1 VTKRVTLL
9 SNTVFGTVPI
19 FLTVCG
25 ERRHGRLRE
34 KQFRLPFVASRSWL
48 WSGQVAVQ
56 KKNPRHEVSADQQAE
71 AGLGGRG
78 DLYRDLV
85 EHSQDLLCTHD
96 LEGRLL
102 SINPLPAR
110 LLGYEVEELLQI
122 PMREF
127 LAPEYRDQFD
137 EYLVR
142 IQRDRFAEGSMVLMT
157 RSGERRIW
165 EYYNTLRTDGLP
177 APLVR
182 GMAHDVTE
190 RRRAEAAVQK
200 SEERFRVALK
210 NSPVVVF
217 NQDLEL
223 KYTWINA
230 PVLGWAQQEYLGRT
244 DAEIIGGE
252 DGDRLTA
259 IKQQVLQ
266 KGAAIRTEVSITFG
280 DEKHYFDLTVEPL
293 HSRRGALVGIT
304 CAAVDITAMK
314 QAQEEREE
322 LIRRL
327 QDALAENE
335 YLASHDALTGV
346 PNRRLLE
353 DRLEQALARA
363 DRQHHK
369 VAVLALDLDNF
380 KEVNDR
386 FGHRVGDLVLKGIA
400 ARVKARL
407 RASDTFARTG
417 GDEFTVVADVA
428 DALGAHILVGALE
441 LAFALPFE
449 VEGELVATGASI
461 GVALYPHDGRSADE
475 LCAVADKI
483 MYAAKRSKRG

>member
-1 VTKRVTLL
+1 M
-9 SNTVFGTVPI
+9 G
-19 FLTVCG
+19 
-25 ERRHGRLRE
+25 
-34 KQFRLPFVASRSWL
+34 
-48 WSGQVAVQ
+48 VQ
-56 KKNPRHEVSADQQAE
+56 KEKTPPEVSADLQAE
-71 AGLGGRG
+71 ATLREVE

-85 EHSQDLLCTHD
+85 EHSRDLLCTHD
-96 LEGRLL
+96 LAGRLL

-122 PMREF
+122 PMRKF

-137 EYLVR
+137 EYLAR
-142 IQRDRFAEGSMVLMT
+142 IQGEGFAEGLMVLMT
-157 RSGERRIW
+157 RSGERRVW
-165 EYYNTLRTDGLP
+165 EYHNTLRTDGLP
-177 APLVR
+177 ALIVR

-190 RRRAEAAVQK
+190 RIRAEAALRK

-217 NQDLEL
+217 NQDMEL
-223 KYTWINA
+223 RYTWINA

-259 IKQQVLQ
+259 IKQEVLQ
-266 KGAAIRTEVSITFG
+266 RRTAVRTEVSITFL
-280 DEKHYFDLTVEPL
+280 DQQHYFDLTVEPL
-293 HSRRGALVGIT
+293 HSQRGALVGIT

-314 QAQEEREE
+314 QAQEEREK
-322 LIRRL
+322 LVQRL

-335 YLASHDALTGV
+335 YLASHDALTGA

-363 DRQHHK
+363 DRQHHN

-380 KEVNDR
+380 KEVNDTL
-386 FGHRVGDLVLKGIA
+386 GHRIGDLVLKSVVT
-400 ARVKARL
+400 RLKARL
-407 RASDTFARTG
+407 RASDTLARTG

-428 DALGAHILVGALE
+428 DALGAQALVSAME

-449 VEGELVATGASI
+449 VEGKLVTTGASI
-461 GVALYPHDGRSADE
+461 GVALYPDGGCSADE
-475 LCAVADKI
+475 LRAAADKI
-483 MYAAKRSKRG
+483 MYSAKRSKRG